1 MAEWRNESTVGQ
13 GLNGLSTST
22 SKYLR
27 VMVVAVMIGVMVV
40 RMMRIQDADVRFAL
54 LQISWRD
61 RLRFQND
68 RLLLATGRGLIRIDQ
83 VRLALVG
90 QTDRQH
96 TEQADDVEQDQLVH
110 FEIDFGR
117 LLDKKF

>member
-1 MAEWRNESTVGQ
+1 
-13 GLNGLSTST
+13 
-22 SKYLR
+22 
-27 VMVVAVMIGVMVV
+27 MVV

-54 LQISWRD
+54 LQISRRD